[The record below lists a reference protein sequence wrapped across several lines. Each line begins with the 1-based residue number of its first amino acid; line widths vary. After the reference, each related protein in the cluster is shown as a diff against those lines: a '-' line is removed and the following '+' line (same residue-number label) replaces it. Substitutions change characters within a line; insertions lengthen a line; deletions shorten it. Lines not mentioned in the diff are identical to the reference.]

1 MAAVVLAG
9 AVVKTGADEVEFP
22 EQGPINEGM
31 SPFPGPVRSAVW
43 ASLEFLEVFHDL
55 LGDHG
60 LLHAV

>member
-31 SPFPGPVRSAVW
+31 SPFPSPVRSAVW
-43 ASLEFLEVFHDL
+43 ASLVERRLHRLQIDL
-55 LGDHG
+55 S
-60 LLHAV
+60 